1 MGRIAGFEKK
11 VALNASGALFPK
23 FVLHPMT
30 VVHEFWKAMGAG
42 KPTIR
47 VPLVD
52 TKLLIAHQ
60 ARGSG
65 ISGWRYQSPPIR
77 G

>member
-23 FVLHPMT
+23 FVMRPCT
-30 VVHEFWKAMGAG
+30 VVHEFWNAMGAG

-52 TKLLIAHQ
+52 LKVPIARQ

-65 ISGWRYQSPPIR
+65 ISGWRHQSPPIR

>member
-11 VALNASGALFPK
+11 VALNASGALFPR
-23 FVLHPMT
+23 FVLRPT
-30 VVHEFWKAMGAG
+30 IVVHEFWKAMGAG

-47 VPLVD
+47 VPLVGS
-52 TKLLIAHQ
+52 KILIARE